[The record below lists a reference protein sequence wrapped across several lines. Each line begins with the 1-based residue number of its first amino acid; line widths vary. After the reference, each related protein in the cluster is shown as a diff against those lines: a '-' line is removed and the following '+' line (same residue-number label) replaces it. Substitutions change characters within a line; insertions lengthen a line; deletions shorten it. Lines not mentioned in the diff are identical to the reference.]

1 MVTEVFQKSSKSLFL
16 KALAD
21 IYEVAGN
28 PRPGRSVFTR
38 MTGATSG
45 AIGLPSHSHSWRG
58 MSLAAKLFIS
68 LIVSAGL
75 GTLIYGGI
83 HQSSKNIAEF
93 ICYLGIAIL
102 ASRLKVNLPGITGT
116 LSVNFLFILIGILEL
131 SFTETLILG
140 AVSML
145 AQCMYP
151 ERPKAIQVTFNVCAG
166 AVSTALAYLVYHH
179 PLARLVVD
187 NNAVLLGLAAVV
199 YFIANAGSIAAVIS
213 LTERRP
219 LTRILV
225 DCYFWSFPYY
235 LVGAGI
241 AGAIAWLNQ
250 SFNWETSLLLVPAVY
265 LIYRS
270 YRLYLGKLEDEKRH
284 VEEMANL
291 HLRTIEALALAIEAK
306 DHTTHEHLQRVRIY
320 AIEVAKELGVKGPE
334 LEALHAAALLH
345 DIGKLAVPE
354 HIISKPGRLTP
365 EEFEKMKIHT
375 LVGAEILERVRFP
388 YPVVPIVRAHHEKW
402 DGSGYPMGL
411 KGAEIP
417 VGARILSAVD
427 YLDALASDRQY
438 RRALP
443 LKEVMQKLAAESGKS
458 FDPKVVD
465 VLQKRYIQLERLAVS
480 KSAADPNGPLS
491 TAIKIE
497 RGLEP
502 AAGFENATVQDYAG
516 RETTFLSSIA
526 AARQEAQSLFEL
538 SQDLGASLSLTETL
552 SVFSVKLKPMVPY
565 DAIAIYIRREDEL
578 VPEYVNGDNYR
589 LFSSLRIPVGHGLSG
604 WVAQNRKP
612 IVNGNP
618 SVEPGYL
625 NDPSKFSTL
634 RSALAVPLEGV
645 GGVTGVL
652 ALYRG
657 ERDAF
662 TTDNLRILLAV
673 SSKMALSIENA
684 LKFAQAENSATTDYL
699 TGLPNARSLFLQL
712 DRDLA
717 RCKRD
722 NSTLTVMVSDMDGF
736 KQINDRFGHLEG
748 NRVLRLFA
756 QALKDSCREY
766 DYVARMGGDEFVVI
780 APGLAADAAGKKAE
794 QMRVLAKQA
803 GSEVCGEEILSL
815 SVGRALYPE
824 DGKDAE
830 QLLAEADR
838 RMYLEKQKQLAYKD
852 RRSHPRMKCR
862 VTIELTT
869 DVGGTPMFANLTD
882 VSIGGCYVETSTIVP
897 AGSKITLGFSMDDT
911 SLKAEGIVA
920 RLDPGSGIAVQFREM
935 NREGRDRM
943 FKILEFVQ
951 KATTFYN
958 NRYLDSLTKT

>member
-1 MVTEVFQKSSKSLFL
+1 
-16 KALAD
+16 
-21 IYEVAGN
+21 
-28 PRPGRSVFTR
+28 
-38 MTGATSG
+38 MTGATSVS
-45 AIGLPSHSHSWRG
+45 IGMPERSRSWK
-58 MSLAAKLFIS
+58 SLSAPAKLFIA
-68 LIVSAGL
+68 LVVMAGL

-116 LSVNFLFILIGILEL
+116 LSVNFLFILIGVLEL
-131 SFTETLILG
+131 SFTETMILG
-140 AVSML
+140 AVSMV
-145 AQCMYP
+145 AQCLFP
-151 ERPKAIQVTFNVCAG
+151 ERPRAIQVTFNVCAG
-166 AVSTALAYLVYHH
+166 CLSTALAYLVYHH
-179 PLARLVVD
+179 ALTNLLIDSRPLR
-187 NNAVLLGLAAVV
+187 LGLAATV
-199 YFIANAGSIAAVIS
+199 YFIANAGSIATVIS

-219 LTRILV
+219 LSRILV

-235 LVGAGI
+235 LVGAAI
-241 AGAIAWLNQ
+241 AGVISFLNRTL
-250 SFNWETSLLLVPAVY
+250 NWETSLLVLPVVY

-306 DHTTHEHLQRVRIY
+306 DHTTHEHLQRVRVY
-320 AIEVAKELGVKGPE
+320 AIEVGKELGVTGSE

-354 HIISKPGRLTP
+354 HIISKPGRLSP

-402 DGSGYPMGL
+402 DGSGYPLGL

-417 VGARILSAVD
+417 IGARILSAVD

-438 RRALP
+438 RRAIP
-443 LKEVMQKLAAESGKS
+443 LKEVMQKLAAEAGKS

-465 VLQKRYIQLERLAVS
+465 VLQKRYQHLEEMAIA
-480 KSAADPNGPLS
+480 KSVEDPNAPLS

-502 AAGFENATVQDYAG
+502 AAGFESARAQDYAG
-516 RETTFLSSIA
+516 KENTFLSSIA
-526 AARQEAQSLFEL
+526 AARQEAQALFEL
-538 SQDLGASLSLTETL
+538 SQDLGASLSLGETL

-565 DAIAIYIRREDEL
+565 DAIAIYVKREDEL

-589 LFSSLRIPVGHGLSG
+589 LFSSLRIPVGQGLSG

-612 IVNGNP
+612 IINGNP

-625 NDPSKFSTL
+625 NDPTKFSTL

-645 GGVTGVL
+645 SGIIGVL
-652 ALYRG
+652 ALYRA

-662 TTDNLRILLAV
+662 TSDNLRILLAV
-673 SSKMALSIENA
+673 SGKMALAIENA
-684 LKFAQAENSATTDYL
+684 LKYQQAESSATTDYL
-699 TGLPNARSLFLQL
+699 TGLPNARSLFMQL
-712 DRDLA
+712 DRELA

-722 NSTLTVMVSDMDGF
+722 NSSLTVMVSDMDGF

-794 QMRVLAKQA
+794 QMRALARHA
-803 GSEVCGEEILSL
+803 GSEVCNEEILSL
-815 SVGRALYPE
+815 SVGRSVFPD
-824 DGKDAE
+824 DGNDAE

-852 RRSHPRMKCR
+852 RRAHPRMKCR
-862 VTIELTT
+862 VTIE
-869 DVGGTPMFANLTD
+869 VHNESGGVPLFANLTD
-882 VSIGGCYVETSTIVP
+882 VSMGGCYVETSTILAP
-897 AGSKITLGFSMDDT
+897 GSKIKLNFSMDDA
-911 SLKAEGIVA
+911 SLSAEGFVS
-920 RLDPGSGIAVQFREM
+920 RMDPGSGVAVQFREM
-935 NREGRDRM
+935 NREARERM
-943 FKILEFVQ
+943 FRILEFVQ
-951 KATTFYN
+951 KTTTFYN
-958 NRYLDSLTKT
+958 NRYLDSLTKS

>member
-1 MVTEVFQKSSKSLFL
+1 M
-16 KALAD
+16 
-21 IYEVAGN
+21 
-28 PRPGRSVFTR
+28 
-38 MTGATSG
+38 
-45 AIGLPSHSHSWRG
+45 
-58 MSLAAKLFIS
+58 
-68 LIVSAGL
+68 
-75 GTLIYGGI
+75 YGGI

-116 LSVNFLFILIGILEL
+116 LSVNFLFILIGVLEL

-140 AVSML
+140 AVSMV
-145 AQCMYP
+145 AQCIYP
-151 ERPKAIQVTFNVCAG
+151 DRPKALQVTFNVCAG
-166 AVSTALAYLVYHH
+166 SISTVAAYVVYHH
-179 PLARLVVD
+179 PWMNLVVESRP
-187 NNAVLLGLAAVV
+187 VLLVLSATV
-199 YFIANAGSIAAVIS
+199 YFIANAGSIAMVIS
-213 LTERRP
+213 LTEHRP
-219 LTRILV
+219 LHRILI

-241 AGAIAWLNQ
+241 AAIIAWLNQ
-250 SFNWETSLLLVPAVY
+250 TFNWETSLLGLPAVY

-306 DHTTHEHLQRVRIY
+306 DHTTHEHLQRVRVY
-320 AIEVAKELGVKGPE
+320 AIEVGKELGVNGPE
-334 LEALHAAALLH
+334 LEALHAASLLH

-402 DGSGYPMGL
+402 DGSGYPLGL
-411 KGAEIP
+411 KGTEIP
-417 VGARILSAVD
+417 IGARILSAVD

-443 LKEVMQKLAAESGKS
+443 IREVMQKLAAESGKS

-465 VLQKRYIQLERLAVS
+465 ILQKRYQHLERLAIS
-480 KSAADPNGPLS
+480 KSVEDPNAPLS

-502 AAGFENATVQDYAG
+502 AAGFENALAQDYAG

-526 AARQEAQSLFEL
+526 AARQEAQALFEL
-538 SQDLGASLSLTETL
+538 SQDLGASLSLGETL

-565 DAIAIYIRREDEL
+565 DAIAIYIKREQEL

-589 LFSSLRIPVGHGLSG
+589 LFSSLRIPIGQGLSG
-604 WVAQNRKP
+604 WVANNRKP
-612 IVNGNP
+612 IINGNP

-625 NDPSKFSTL
+625 NDPSMFSTL

-645 GGVTGVL
+645 AGVIGVL
-652 ALYRG
+652 ALYRS

-662 TTDNLRILLAV
+662 TSDHLRILLAV
-673 SSKMALSIENA
+673 SGKMALAIENA
-684 LKFAQAENSATTDYL
+684 LKYQQAENSATTDYL
-699 TGLPNARSLFLQL
+699 TGLPNARSLFMQL
-712 DRDLA
+712 DRELA

-748 NRVLRLFA
+748 NR
-756 QALKDSCREY
+756 
-766 DYVARMGGDEFVVI
+766 
-780 APGLAADAAGKKAE
+780 DAAP
-794 QMRVLAKQA
+794 VW
-803 GSEVCGEEILSL
+803 
-815 SVGRALYPE
+815 
-824 DGKDAE
+824 
-830 QLLAEADR
+830 
-838 RMYLEKQKQLAYKD
+838 
-852 RRSHPRMKCR
+852 
-862 VTIELTT
+862 
-869 DVGGTPMFANLTD
+869 
-882 VSIGGCYVETSTIVP
+882 
-897 AGSKITLGFSMDDT
+897 
-911 SLKAEGIVA
+911 
-920 RLDPGSGIAVQFREM
+920 PGS
-935 NREGRDRM
+935 
-943 FKILEFVQ
+943 
-951 KATTFYN
+951 
-958 NRYLDSLTKT
+958 

>member
-1 MVTEVFQKSSKSLFL
+1 
-16 KALAD
+16 
-21 IYEVAGN
+21 
-28 PRPGRSVFTR
+28 
-38 MTGATSG
+38 MTGASSRTISLPEPSRSWK
-45 AIGLPSHSHSWRG
+45 GLSVP
-58 MSLAAKLFIS
+58 AKLFIT
-68 LIVSAGL
+68 LIVGSGL
-75 GTLIYGGI
+75 WTLIYGGI

-116 LSVNFLFILIGILEL
+116 LSVNFLFILIGVLEL

-140 AVSML
+140 AVSMV
-145 AQCMYP
+145 AQCLYP
-151 ERPKAIQVTFNVCAG
+151 DRPKAIQLTFNVCAG
-166 AVSTALAYLVYHH
+166 SISTALAYVVYHH
-179 PLARLVVD
+179 PLTNLLID
-187 NNAVLLGLAAVV
+187 SHPILLGISATL
-199 YFIANAGSIAAVIS
+199 YFIANAGSIATVIS

-241 AGAIAWLNQ
+241 AGMIAWLNETL
-250 SFNWETSLLLVPAVY
+250 NWETSLLVLPVVY

-306 DHTTHEHLQRVRIY
+306 DHTTHEHLQRVRVY
-320 AIEVAKELGVKGPE
+320 AIEVGKELGLDGPE
-334 LEALHAAALLH
+334 LEALHAASLLH

-354 HIISKPGRLTP
+354 HIISKPGRLSP

-417 VGARILSAVD
+417 IGARILSAVD

-438 RRALP
+438 RRAMP
-443 LKEVMQKLAAESGKS
+443 LKEVMQKLASESGKS
-458 FDPKVVD
+458 FDPRVVD
-465 VLQKRYIQLERLAVS
+465 ILQKRYQQLEHLAIA
-480 KSAADPNGPLS
+480 KSAEDPNAPLS

-502 AAGFENATVQDYAG
+502 AAGFENATAQDYAG
-516 RETTFLSSIA
+516 RENTFLSSIA
-526 AARQEAQSLFEL
+526 AARQEAQALFEL
-538 SQDLGASLSLTETL
+538 SQDLGASLSLGETL

-565 DAIAIYIRREDEL
+565 DAIAIYILREQEL

-589 LFSSLRIPVGHGLSG
+589 LFSSLRIPVGQGLSG

-612 IVNGNP
+612 IINGNP

-625 NDPSKFSTL
+625 NDPTKFSTL

-645 GGVTGVL
+645 AGVIGVL
-652 ALYRG
+652 ALYRAD
-657 ERDAF
+657 RDAF
-662 TTDNLRILLAV
+662 TTDHLRILLAV
-673 SSKMALSIENA
+673 SGKMALAIENA
-684 LKFAQAENSATTDYL
+684 LKYQQAENSAITDYL

-712 DRDLA
+712 DRELA

-722 NSTLTVMVSDMDGF
+722 NTTLTVMVSDMDGF

-748 NRVLRLFA
+748 NRALRLFA

-794 QMRVLAKQA
+794 QMRALARHA

-815 SVGRALYPE
+815 SVGRAVYPD
-824 DGKDAE
+824 DGNDAE

-862 VTIELTT
+862 VTIEMHTQE
-869 DVGGTPMFANLTD
+869 GGVPVFANLTD
-882 VSIGGCYVETSTIVP
+882 VSMGGCYVETSNILP
-897 AGSKITLGFSMDDT
+897 PGSKLKLRFSMDDPN
-911 SLKAEGIVA
+911 LAAEGIVA
-920 RLDPGSGIAVQFREM
+920 RMDPGSGVAVQFREM
-935 NREGRDRM
+935 NREGRERM
-943 FKILEFVQ
+943 FKILEYVQ
-951 KATTFYN
+951 KSTTYFN
-958 NRYLDSLTKT
+958 NRYLDSLTKN

>member
-1 MVTEVFQKSSKSLFL
+1 MVSRAQ
-16 KALAD
+16 
-21 IYEVAGN
+21 
-28 PRPGRSVFTR
+28 
-38 MTGATSG
+38 
-45 AIGLPSHSHSWRG
+45 SWRSMTLG
-58 MSLAAKLFIS
+58 ARLYISVVVALGSFVLAVGAMHPTS
-68 LIVSAGL
+68 
-75 GTLIYGGI
+75 
-83 HQSSKNIAEF
+83 HQPVKFA
-93 ICYLGIAIL
+93 CYLVVAVA

-116 LSVNFLFILIGILEL
+116 MSVNFLFILLGILEL
-131 SFTETLILG
+131 SFAETLALGCFAILTQCFYRDRPR
-140 AVSML
+140 AVQVVFNTCATSI
-145 AQCMYP
+145 
-151 ERPKAIQVTFNVCAG
+151 AIG
-166 AVSTALAYLVYHH
+166 LAYIVYHVTVFH
-179 PLARLVVD
+179 VQ
-187 NNAVLLGLAAVV
+187 NNPAVLLVATAST
-199 YFIANAGSIAAVIS
+199 YFVANTLPVATIIS
-213 LTERRP
+213 LTERKSLRH
-219 LTRILV
+219 IWS

-235 LVGAGI
+235 LVGAGV
-241 AGAIAWLNQ
+241 AGLVSWLNRVVDWQ
-250 SFNWETSLLLVPAVY
+250 TSLLILPAVY

-270 YRLYLGKLEDEKRH
+270 YRLYLAKLEDEKGH

-306 DHTTHEHLQRVRIY
+306 DHTTHDHLQRVRVY
-320 AIEVAKELGVKGPE
+320 AIEVAKELGVTHE
-334 LEALHAAALLH
+334 EMEALQAAALLH

-354 HIISKPGRLTP
+354 HIISKPGKLTP
-365 EEFEKMKIHT
+365 EEFEKMKIHPV
-375 LVGAEILERVRFP
+375 VGAEILERVRFP
-388 YPVVPIVRAHHEKW
+388 YPVVPIVRAHHEKF

-417 VGARILSAVD
+417 IGARILSAVD

-443 LKEVMQKLAAESGKS
+443 LRDVMQKLSAESGKA

-465 VLQKRYIQLERLAVS
+465 VLQKRYQYLERLAVAKAS
-480 KSAADPNGPLS
+480 QDPNGPLS
-491 TAIKIE
+491 TSIKIE

-502 AAGFENATVQDYAG
+502 AAGFENATAQDYVG
-516 RETTFLSSIA
+516 RENTFLSSIA

-565 DAIAIYIRREDEL
+565 DAIAIYIKREAEL
-578 VPEYVNGDNYR
+578 IPEYVNGDNYR
-589 LFSSLRIPVGHGLSG
+589 LFSSLRIPIGQGLSG
-604 WVAQNRKP
+604 WVAHNRKP
-612 IVNGNP
+612 IINGNP

-634 RSALAVPLEGV
+634 RSALAVPLEGIA
-645 GGVTGVL
+645 GVIGVL

-662 TTDNLRILLAV
+662 TSDHLRILLAV
-673 SSKMALSIENA
+673 SGKMALSIENA
-684 LKFAQAENSATTDYL
+684 LKYQQAEDSATTDYL

-712 DRDLA
+712 DRELA

-722 NSTLTVMVSDMDGF
+722 NLALTVMVSDMDGF

-780 APGLAADAAGKKAE
+780 SPGLGADASGKRAE
-794 QMRVLAKQA
+794 QMRALARPA
-803 GSEVCGEEILSL
+803 GNEVCSEDILSL

-838 RMYLEKQKQLAYKD
+838 RMYLEKQKQLSYKD

-862 VTIELTT
+862 VTIEMQTEA
-869 DVGGTPMFANLTD
+869 GGTPLFANLTD
-882 VSIGGCYVETSTIVP
+882 VSLGGCYIETSTILGP
-897 AGSKITLGFSMDDT
+897 GSKLKVGFSMDDA
-911 SLKAEGIVA
+911 SLSAEGVVA
-920 RLDPGSGIAVQFREM
+920 RLDPGSGLAVQFREL
-935 NREGRDRM
+935 NREGRERM
-943 FKILEFVQ
+943 LKILEFVQ
-951 KATTFYN
+951 KTTTFYN
-958 NRYLDSLTKT
+958 NRYLSSLTKS

>member
-1 MVTEVFQKSSKSLFL
+1 MLGGVLSPAYCVHDMTGTSSIAIAPSEPSRSWKSLSV
-16 KALAD
+16 LA
-21 IYEVAGN
+21 
-28 PRPGRSVFTR
+28 R
-38 MTGATSG
+38 
-45 AIGLPSHSHSWRG
+45 
-58 MSLAAKLFIS
+58 LFITV
-68 LIVSAGL
+68 IVLGGL
-75 GTLIYGGI
+75 GTLVYGGI
-83 HQSSKNIAEF
+83 HQSSENIAEF
-93 ICYLGIAIL
+93 ICYLGVAIL
-102 ASRLKVNLPGITGT
+102 ASRLKVILPRITGT
-116 LSVNFLFILIGILEL
+116 LSVNFLLIIIGVLEL
-131 SFTETLILG
+131 SFTETMILG
-140 AVSML
+140 AIAML
-145 AQCMYP
+145 AQCVYP
-151 ERPKAIQVTFNVCAG
+151 ARPRAMQITFNVCAG
-166 AVSTALAYLVYHH
+166 SISTALAYVVFHH
-179 PLARLVVD
+179 PLMNLVIDSRPVS
-187 NNAVLLGLAAVV
+187 LGVSATV
-199 YFIANAGSIAAVIS
+199 YFIANAGSIATVIS

-219 LTRILV
+219 LQRILV

-235 LVGAGI
+235 IMGAGV
-241 AGAIAWLNQ
+241 AGLVSWIDAIVGWQ
-250 SFNWETSLLLVPAVY
+250 TSMLVLPDVY
-265 LIYRS
+265 IIYRS
-270 YRLYLGKLEDEKRH
+270 YRLYLERLADQKRH
-284 VEEMANL
+284 VEDMASL

-306 DHTTHEHLQRVRIY
+306 DQTTHDHLQRVRVY
-320 AIEVAKELGVKGPE
+320 AIEVAKELKVSGPE

-402 DGSGYPMGL
+402 DGSGYPLGL

-417 VGARILSAVD
+417 IGARILSAVD

-443 LKEVMQKLAAESGKS
+443 MKEVMQKLAAESGKS
-458 FDPKVVD
+458 FDPRVVD
-465 VLQKRYIQLERLAVS
+465 ILQKRYRHLERLAIA
-480 KSAADPNGPLS
+480 KSAADPNAPLS

-502 AAGFENATVQDYAG
+502 AAGFENAMAQDYAG
-516 RETTFLSSIA
+516 RENTFLSSIA
-526 AARQEAQSLFEL
+526 AARQEAQALFEL
-538 SQDLGASLSLTETL
+538 SQDLGASLSLGETL

-565 DAIAIYIRREDEL
+565 DAIAIYVRRDEEL

-589 LFSSLRIPVGHGLSG
+589 LFSSLRIPFGQGLSG
-604 WVAQNRKP
+604 WVAHNRKP
-612 IVNGNP
+612 IINGNP

-645 GGVTGVL
+645 AGVIGVL

-662 TTDNLRILLAV
+662 TTDHLRILLAV
-673 SSKMALSIENA
+673 SGKMALAIENA
-684 LKFAQAENSATTDYL
+684 LKYQQAENSATTDYL

-722 NSTLTVMVSDMDGF
+722 NSSLTVMVSDMDGF

-756 QALKDSCREY
+756 QALKDTCREY

-780 APGLAADAAGKKAE
+780 APGLAADAASKKAE
-794 QMRVLAKQA
+794 QMRALARHA
-803 GSEVCGEEILSL
+803 GNEVCGEEILSL
-815 SVGRALYPE
+815 SVGRAVYPN

-838 RMYLEKQKQLAYKD
+838 RMYIEKQKQLAYKD
-852 RRSHPRMKCR
+852 RRAHPRLKCR
-862 VTIELTT
+862 VTIEVHTEA
-869 DVGGTPMFANLTD
+869 GGLPMYANLTD
-882 VSIGGCYVETSTIVP
+882 ISMGGCYVETSTILT
-897 AGSKITLGFSMDDT
+897 AGSKINMRFSMDD
-911 SLKAEGIVA
+911 SGLSAEAVVT
-920 RLDPGSGIAVQFREM
+920 RLDPGAGVAVQFREM
-935 NREGRDRM
+935 NREARERM

-951 KATTFYN
+951 KTTTYYN
-958 NRYLDSLTKT
+958 NHYLNSLTKS

>member
-1 MVTEVFQKSSKSLFL
+1 
-16 KALAD
+16 
-21 IYEVAGN
+21 
-28 PRPGRSVFTR
+28 
-38 MTGATSG
+38 MTGATS
-45 AIGLPSHSHSWRG
+45 ATIGLPAHSRSWRALSPLAKLY
-58 MSLAAKLFIS
+58 MSLV
-68 LIVSAGL
+68 VSAGL
-75 GTLIYGGI
+75 ATLVYGGV

-93 ICYLGIAIL
+93 ICYLGIAVL

-116 LSVNFLFILIGILEL
+116 LSVNFLFILIGVLEL
-131 SFTETLILG
+131 SFSETLILG

-145 AQCMYP
+145 AQCLYP

-166 AVSTALAYLVYHH
+166 SVSTALAYAVYHQ
-179 PLARLVVD
+179 PLANQLVD
-187 NNAVLLGLAAVV
+187 NRPVLLGLAATV

-241 AGAIAWLNQ
+241 AGVVAWLDQ
-250 SFNWETSLLLVPAVY
+250 KFNWETSLLLVPVVY
-265 LIYRS
+265 VIYRS

-306 DHTTHEHLQRVRIY
+306 DHTTHEHLQRVRVY
-320 AIEVAKELGVKGPE
+320 AIEVAKELGVQGPE

-443 LKEVMQKLAAESGKS
+443 LKDVMQKLAAESGKS

-465 VLQKRYIQLERLAVS
+465 VLQKRYQHLERLAVT
-480 KSAADPNGPLS
+480 KSAQDPNGPLS
-491 TAIKIE
+491 TSIKIE

-565 DAIAIYIRREDEL
+565 DAIAIYIKRESEL

-589 LFSSLRIPVGHGLSG
+589 LFSSLRIPIGQGLSG
-604 WVAQNRKP
+604 WVAHNRKP
-612 IVNGNP
+612 IINGNP

-645 GGVTGVL
+645 SGVIGVL

-662 TTDNLRILLAV
+662 ASDHLRILLAV
-673 SSKMALSIENA
+673 SGKMALSIENA
-684 LKFAQAENSATTDYL
+684 LKYQQAEDSATTDYL

-712 DRDLA
+712 DRELA

-722 NSTLTVMVSDMDGF
+722 SSTLTVMVSDMDGF

-794 QMRVLAKQA
+794 QMRALARQA
-803 GSEVCGEEILSL
+803 GSEVCGEDILSL
-815 SVGRALYPE
+815 SVGRAMFPE
-824 DGKDAE
+824 DGEDAE

-838 RMYLEKQKQLAYKD
+838 RMYMEKQKELSYKD

-862 VTIELTT
+862 VTIEMQTAA
-869 DVGGTPMFANLTD
+869 GATPLFANLTD
-882 VSIGGCYVETSTIVP
+882 VSLGGCFVETSTILAP
-897 AGSKITLGFSMDDT
+897 GSKIKLGFSMDDPT
-911 SLKAEGIVA
+911 LSAEGVVA
-920 RLDPGSGIAVQFREM
+920 RLDPGSGVAVQFREA
-935 NREGRDRM
+935 NREGRERM

-951 KATTFYN
+951 KTTAFYN
-958 NRYLDSLTKT
+958 NRYLDTLTKS